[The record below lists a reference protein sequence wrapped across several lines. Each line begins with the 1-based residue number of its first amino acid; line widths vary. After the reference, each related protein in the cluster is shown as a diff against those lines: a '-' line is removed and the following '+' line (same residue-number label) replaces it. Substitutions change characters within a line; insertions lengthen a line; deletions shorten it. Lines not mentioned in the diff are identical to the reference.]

1 MRILPLAA
9 LLLLTPHAVAAD
21 DPDTATGTFKSQA
34 TTLEVRSAVAFRG
47 RSFLD
52 KGDALIVAVSNV
64 RLNASA
70 IANYIDRRRVMDA
83 RVKDEQTGVVYF
95 EFKADG
101 TYRGM
106 SYYFGPGNGC
116 GYCTGEVTSTVSLS
130 NGKLSGK
137 LKDTEKERSFDI
149 TLVAP
154 VMSDDHGTA
163 LPADGGAPGSAYRA
177 YHAALVKA
185 DRAALKPLLSSDQ
198 QQFWDENEK
207 KGSLGGVIH
216 GMTAGH
222 PAKSVQIT
230 RGFSSGSKAV
240 LEISGEAPG
249 GKLVGEVYLVKEGD
263 AWRIDDEITEP
274 VP

>member
-1 MRILPLAA
+1 MRILALAA

-21 DPDTATGTFKSQA
+21 DPGTATGTFKSQA
-34 TTLEVRSAVAFRG
+34 TLLEVLSAVAFRG

-52 KGDALIVAVSNV
+52 KGDALIVAVCNV

-95 EFKADG
+95 EFKTDG

-137 LKDTEKERSFDI
+137 LKDAEKERSFDI
-149 TLVAP
+149 TLVTP

-198 QQFWDENEK
+198 QQFWDDNEK
-207 KGSLGGVIH
+207 KGTLGGVIQA
-216 GMTAGH
+216 MAAGH
-222 PAKSVQIT
+222 PGKSVQIT

-263 AWRIDDEITEP
+263 AWRVDDEITEP

>member
-1 MRILPLAA
+1 MRILALAA
-9 LLLLTPHAVAAD
+9 LFLLTPYAVAAD
-21 DPDTATGTFKSQA
+21 EPNSATGTFTSQA
-34 TTLEVRSAVAFRG
+34 TLLEVRSAVAFRG

-64 RLNASA
+64 RLNAEA
-70 IANYIDRRRVMDA
+70 IANYVDRRRVMDA
-83 RVKDEQTGVVYF
+83 RVKDDQTGVVYF

-116 GYCTGEVTSTVSLS
+116 GYCTGEVTSTVSLA

-137 LKDTEKERSFDI
+137 LKDVEKERSFDI

-154 VMSDDHGTA
+154 VMSDDHGAA

-185 DRAALKPLLSSDQ
+185 DRAALKPLLSSAQ

-207 KGSLGGVIH
+207 GGTLGSVIH
-216 GMTAGH
+216 AMGAGH

-230 RGFSSGSKAV
+230 RGFASGSKAV

-249 GKLVGEVYLVKEGD
+249 GKLVGEAFLVKEGD
-263 AWRIDDEITEP
+263 NWRVDDEITEL